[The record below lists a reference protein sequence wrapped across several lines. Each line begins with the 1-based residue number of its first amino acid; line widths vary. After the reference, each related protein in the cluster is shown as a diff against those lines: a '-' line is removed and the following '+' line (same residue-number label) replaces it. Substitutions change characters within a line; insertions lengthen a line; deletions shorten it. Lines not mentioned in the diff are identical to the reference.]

1 MKEKKSLINIFLLK
15 VSEYN
20 EFFIIH
26 AISKQLGKSQFLIK
40 KNNADNQQSQIKQEE
55 LIVGL
60 IYSIIY
66 IEKEKNNSIIEYKI
80 HEKINLLQIKPIR
93 LFAIQSICS
102 LIYKAIHNIDDVNK
116 IVNLIPK
123 ILLIFINE
131 NWLKKYLYL
140 ELKILIIYD
149 NDSIITNYNKVE
161 QINLILNNKILN
173 TNKTLQ
179 LKKALQE
186 MEKLWYAINANFVIP
201 EERYFLYK
209 ILNIYS

>member
-1 MKEKKSLINIFLLK
+1 M
-15 VSEYN
+15 
-20 EFFIIH
+20 
-26 AISKQLGKSQFLIK
+26 
-40 KNNADNQQSQIKQEE
+40 
-55 LIVGL
+55 
-60 IYSIIY
+60 
-66 IEKEKNNSIIEYKI
+66 
-80 HEKINLLQIKPIR
+80 
-93 LFAIQSICS
+93 
-102 LIYKAIHNIDDVNK
+102 IYKAIHNIDDVNK

-149 NDSIITNYNKVE
+149 NDSIITNYNRVE

-186 MEKLWYAINANFVIP
+186 MEKLWYAINVNFAIP